1 MTLLWVVTVA
11 ALGVAIAAW
20 IAARRASARL
30 AQLSDMYW
38 ELKYQHL
45 ELRKQVDRAAGSG
58 ASQAAAPPSS
68 PSPQK
73 ESFVPL
79 TSLRR

>member
-11 ALGVAIAAW
+11 ALAVAIVAW
-20 IAARRASARL
+20 LTARRALARL
-30 AQLSDMYW
+30 TQLSEMHW

-45 ELRKQVDRAAGSG
+45 ELRKQVDRMPGSNTPP
-58 ASQAAAPPSS
+58 APV
-68 PSPQK
+68 PQPPAK

>member
-1 MTLLWVVTVA
+1 MSFLWVVTGIALAMAVVA
-11 ALGVAIAAW
+11 LIV
-20 IAARRASARL
+20 ARRAATRL
-30 AQLSDMYW
+30 AQLSEMHW

-45 ELRKQVDRAAGSG
+45 ELRRQVDRIPG
-58 ASQAAAPPSS
+58 AEAPAAPAPPPPAS
-68 PSPQK
+68 PK

>member
-1 MTLLWVVTVA
+1 MIILWAVTGA
-11 ALGVAIAAW
+11 ALAAAVAAW
-20 IAARRASARL
+20 IAARRAKARL

-45 ELRKQVDRAAGSG
+45 ELRKQVERLQGTDAP
-58 ASQAAAPPSS
+58 AAPTPA
-68 PSPQK
+68 PPPPK
-73 ESFVPL
+73 ETFVPL